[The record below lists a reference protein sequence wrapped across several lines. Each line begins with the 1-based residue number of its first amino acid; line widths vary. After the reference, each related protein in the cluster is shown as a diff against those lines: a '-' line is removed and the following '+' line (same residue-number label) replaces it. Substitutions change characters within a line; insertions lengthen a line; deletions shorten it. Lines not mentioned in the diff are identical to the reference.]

1 MLLQP
6 ALLQAG
12 NRVDRTATR
21 GQHGIDHHDDG
32 AFVALGHLIVVLL
45 GQVGL
50 LVAHK
55 ADMAHVGKGHEL
67 QQTVDHAEAGAQ
79 YGHDGEEV
87 VLEDGEG
94 GAANW
99 RVDLAQLGG
108 KVARDLVAH
117 QDGDFLEKRPE
128 LRRGGVAIAHVGEL
142 GLDERMVDDVHAC
155 HGLRLSR
162 EVVS

>member
-1 MLLQP
+1 M
-6 ALLQAG
+6 
-12 NRVDRTATR
+12 
-21 GQHGIDHHDDG
+21 
-32 AFVALGHLIVVLL
+32 
-45 GQVGL
+45 GL

-94 GAANW
+94 GAADW

-128 LRRGGVAIAHVGEL
+128 LRRGGVAIAHVGWSMTCTL
-142 GLDERMVDDVHAC
+142 AMVCAFRERWC
-155 HGLRLSR
+155 R
-162 EVVS
+162 EDIVAVGALARTIEQSFILLI